1 MVEGMGDSLFGFL
14 RLLCKG
20 LEGQSKSL
28 DRSLSK
34 LRTHMMNSEDEIP
47 ENLILDIEKNVR
59 ILNLERQESSQ
70 EFLDIGKSWQRSLN
84 KFDLNKEHKQQLK
97 EIAHEFKDTKK
108 NHYHLPA
115 TLKVLLDLQLA
126 ADNIT
131 AQASDYS
138 GEAQTLA
145 LKKIADEM
153 IQLLGQINLP
163 PNPNNI
169 CGQLIGELQVGL
181 KLTSLPVIIAQI
193 TKIIASELA
202 AKGDDFSNYLHSL
215 NKQLNEVQGYINT
228 SQSIDK
234 KGAAARSNTDEQVR
248 DSVYKISQSVSESTQ
263 IGELKKNLS
272 VQLEQ
277 IIGAMDSLKV
287 EEQKRDDDLLVNN
300 QALKERIS
308 VMEKEADK
316 VQEYIEEERRKARE
330 DVLTGLPNRAAY
342 NDIMAHQ
349 LENWKRYQKPL
360 TIVICDLDFFKRVND
375 NYGHLAGDK
384 VLSLV
389 AKLLFK
395 GTRGSDFVTRYGG
408 EEFVIIMPSTEAVKA
423 ERAMNKIRR
432 LIGSSPFNYHG
443 KPISI
448 TMSFGLSEA
457 VAGDSIED
465 LFHRADTAL
474 YKAKEQGRNKVC
486 VS

>member
-14 RLLCKG
+14 RVLCKG
-20 LEGQSKSL
+20 LEGQSRSL
-28 DRSLSK
+28 DSSLSK
-34 LRTHMMNSEDEIP
+34 LRTHMMHSNGEIP
-47 ENLILDIEKNVR
+47 ENIILEIEKSVR
-59 ILNLERQESSQ
+59 ILNLERQENSQ
-70 EFLDIGKSWQRSLN
+70 EFLDIGNAWQHSLK
-84 KFDLNKEHKQQLK
+84 KFDLQQEQKQQLK
-97 EIAHEFKDTKK
+97 NVASEFLDNKK

-115 TLKVLLDLQLA
+115 NLKILLDLQQA
-126 ADNIT
+126 ADNI
-131 AQASDYS
+131 AASASVSSDQDQAI
-138 GEAQTLA
+138 A
-145 LKKIADEM
+145 LRKIADEM
-153 IQLLGQINLP
+153 IQLLEHMNLP

-169 CGQLIGELQVGL
+169 CGQLVGELQIGL
-181 KLTSLPVIIAQI
+181 KLTGLPAIIAQI

-202 AKGDDFSNYLHSL
+202 SKGDDFSNYLQSL
-215 NKQLNEVQGYINT
+215 NRQLNEVQNYINT
-228 SQSIDK
+228 SQDIDK
-234 KGAAARSNTDEQVR
+234 KCANARANADEQVR
-248 DSVYKISQSVSESTQ
+248 DSILNINQSVSEATEV
-263 IGELKKNLS
+263 GELQKGLS
-272 VQLEQ
+272 VQLKQ

-287 EEQKRDDDLLVNN
+287 EEKKRDDELLANN
-300 QALKERIS
+300 QALRERIS

-316 VQEYIEEERRKARE
+316 VQDYIEEERKKARE
-330 DVLTGLPNRAAY
+330 DALTGLPNRAAY

-408 EEFVIIMPSTEAVKA
+408 EEFAIIMPSTEASKA

-443 KPISI
+443 KPIAI

-457 VAGDSIED
+457 VVGDSIED
-465 LFHRADTAL
+465 LFSRADTAL
-474 YKAKEQGRNKVC
+474 YKAKAQGRNKVC
-486 VS
+486 VG

>member
-14 RLLCKG
+14 RVLCKG

-28 DRSLSK
+28 DSSLSK

-47 ENLILDIEKNVR
+47 EELILSIEKHVR
-59 ILNLERQESSQ
+59 ILNLERQENSQ
-70 EFLDIGKSWQRSLN
+70 EFLDIGKSWQLSLN
-84 KFDLNKEHKQQLK
+84 KFDLKLEQKQQLK
-97 EIAHEFKDTKK
+97 DIANEFKDTKK

-115 TLKVLLDLQLA
+115 NLKTLLDLQLA
-126 ADNIT
+126 ADDIT
-131 AQASDYS
+131 AHASSLSD
-138 GEAQTLA
+138 EDQTLA

-153 IQLLGQINLP
+153 IQLLAQINLP

-169 CGQLIGELQVGL
+169 CGQLIGELQVDL
-181 KLTSLPVIIAQI
+181 KLASLPVIIAQI

-215 NKQLNEVQGYINT
+215 NKQLNEVQGYIDT
-228 SQSIDK
+228 SQDIDK
-234 KGAAARSNTDEQVR
+234 KSADARLNTNEQVR
-248 DSVYKISQSVSESTQ
+248 ETVSKINRSVSEATK
-263 IGELKKNLS
+263 IGELKQSLS

-287 EEQKRDDDLLVNN
+287 EEQERDDDLLANN
-300 QALKERIS
+300 QALKKRIS
-308 VMEKEADK
+308 VMEQEADK

-330 DVLTGLPNRAAY
+330 DALTGLPNRAAY

-349 LENWKRYQKPL
+349 LENWKRYKKPL

-408 EEFVIIMPSTEAVKA
+408 EEFAIIMPSTEAAKA

-457 VAGDSIED
+457 VAEDSIED
-465 LFHRADTAL
+465 LFSRADTAL
-474 YKAKEQGRNKVC
+474 YRAKEQGRNKVC
-486 VS
+486 VG